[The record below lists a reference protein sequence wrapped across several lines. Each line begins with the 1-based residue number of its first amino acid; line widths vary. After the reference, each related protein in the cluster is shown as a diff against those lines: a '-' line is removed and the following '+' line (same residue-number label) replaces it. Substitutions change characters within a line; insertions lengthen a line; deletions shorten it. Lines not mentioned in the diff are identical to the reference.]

1 MKSLFYLF
9 FVLVVSAQVCFED
22 LGATT
27 IDFTSIGQSG
37 KPLNELD
44 CNAQT
49 RIDFNFDQSAS
60 DDLAVTLS
68 SGNYYTFVKMVL
80 FRMIVKDRI
89 YNF

>member
-9 FVLVVSAQVCFED
+9 LVLAVSAQVCSED

-27 IDFTSIGQSG
+27 IDMAGVGQTG

-68 SGNYYTFVKMVL
+68 SGNYYTFVNRIL
-80 FRMIVKDRI
+80 FRTITKNHI
-89 YNF
+89 CNF